1 MNTSSEEKEEK
12 RLYTCISV
20 ILFFKEST
28 KPRQEQK
35 QLGAI
40 QIGAAAAA
48 AAQKA

>member
-1 MNTSSEEKEEK
+1 MNTSSEEEEK
-12 RLYTCISV
+12 RRDYIHVYLLF
-20 ILFFKEST
+20 LFFKEST

-48 AAQKA
+48 QKA